1 MALSRVAPGVRMG
14 DIRSLQDAIAG
25 LKDIDSKA
33 GLTALAGGG
42 QTGATQLINGLNLI
56 ATCATNADSVQLPPA
71 IAGSVVIVVNA
82 GAADATVF
90 GKQGRTD
97 TINGTAGATGVTQAD
112 PLSAVYF
119 CPENTKWFRVLS
131 A

>member
-1 MALSRVAPGVRMG
+1 MALKRVAPGVRLG

-25 LKDIDSKA
+25 LNNIDSEN

-42 QTGATQLINGLNLI
+42 QDGATQLINGLNTV
-56 ATCATNADSVQLPPA
+56 AVCATNADSVQLPPA
-71 IAGSVVIVVNA
+71 IEGSVVFVSNA
-82 GAADATVF
+82 GAADLTVF
-90 GKQGRTD
+90 GKEGRPD
-97 TINGTAGATGVTQAD
+97 TINGTAGATGVSQAD

-119 CPENTKWFRVLS
+119 CPEDTKWFRVLS